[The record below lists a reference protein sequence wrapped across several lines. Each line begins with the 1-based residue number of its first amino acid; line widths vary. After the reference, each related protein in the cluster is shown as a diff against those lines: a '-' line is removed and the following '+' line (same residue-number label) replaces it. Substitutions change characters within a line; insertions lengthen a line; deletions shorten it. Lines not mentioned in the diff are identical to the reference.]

1 MHRSQS
7 AQSDVNANI
16 NDAAIA
22 FLRIAV
28 GLFFLILGQYKVF
41 GTAFTL
47 HGGFESDVTGMLH
60 SGGTYPIM
68 VLVLEKIILPHPHA
82 IAFLVAY
89 GEFLIG
95 LSLIFGVLSRLASV
109 FGLILMLLMWLSG
122 GYPGPHAEFWQYWG
136 SSLDWSILALC
147 FVAMILG
154 RPEQLWSL
162 SKVRRPM
169 LARE

>member
-1 MHRSQS
+1 MYRSQS
-7 AQSDVNANI
+7 AQPDVSANT
-16 NDAAIA
+16 NDTAIA
-22 FLRIAV
+22 FVRIAV

-60 SGGTYPIM
+60 SGSTYPIM
-68 VLVLEKIILPHPHA
+68 VPVIEKIILPHPHA

-109 FGLILMLLMWLSG
+109 FGLILMFLMWLSG
-122 GYPGPHAEFWQYWG
+122 GYPGPHVAFWQYWG
-136 SSLDWSILALC
+136 ASLDWSIFALC
-147 FVAMILG
+147 FIAMIFG
-154 RPEQLWSL
+154 RPEQLLSL
-162 SKVRRPM
+162 SRVLRPVRR
-169 LARE
+169 RR